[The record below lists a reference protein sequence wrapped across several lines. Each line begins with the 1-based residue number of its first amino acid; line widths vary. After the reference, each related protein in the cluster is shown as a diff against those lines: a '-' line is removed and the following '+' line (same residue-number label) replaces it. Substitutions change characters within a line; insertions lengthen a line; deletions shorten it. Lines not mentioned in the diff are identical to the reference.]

1 MLTAMRF
8 APDQAEY
15 TEAVDTVRSGCGASV
30 YVGAVVVAG
39 QSEERL
45 RARINLIGRAESK
58 LAAMKSQAVAEM
70 ARQHNA
76 VAAERIVREELQ
88 SSKRAARHDVKAAE
102 RLAALEATSEAL
114 AAGDIPQDHA
124 RLIARAS
131 SDGPIDELA
140 LVDAAK
146 EQNYDEFEKTLR
158 RQQQDLSGDD
168 GQSIL
173 DRQKQKRTARIFS
186 SRDTGMLILSGEFD
200 PVTGEHIAAVVAAK
214 ERDLWNQE
222 DPKARRTPQQRAADA
237 LAELILEPEKGKAKG
252 IALVLVAD
260 YDATNRELAN
270 ARLSDGTPLPM
281 EELVRLANKA
291 DVFPAVFNAKTQD
304 LWLGRRRRTAS
315 DAQRV
320 ALMVRDRV
328 CIGCGAAPSRSF
340 AHHVK
345 FWRNGG
351 PTDYPNLVLVCNDC
365 HHEIHDDGWQAVQ
378 DPDTGRWKTQPPPDP
393 FPDAGSTTWQPAR
406 VNSVLLN

>member
-1 MLTAMRF
+1 MEFPPPYA
-8 APDQAEY
+8 DD
-15 TEAVDTVRSGCGASV
+15 TEAQHTVESGCGASV
-30 YVGAVVVAG
+30 CIEAVDVAG

-45 RARINLIGRAESK
+45 RTRISLIGRAESK
-58 LAAMKSQAVAEM
+58 LAAMKSQDVAEI
-70 ARQHNA
+70 ARQHDA

-88 SSKRAARHDVKAAE
+88 SSKRAARHDVKSAE

-131 SDGPIDELA
+131 SDGPIDEEA
-140 LVDAAK
+140 LVTAAK
-146 EQNYDEFEKTLR
+146 EQNFDEFEKTLR

-168 GQSIL
+168 GMAIL
-173 DRQKQKRTARIFS
+173 ERQKQSRS
-186 SRDTGMLILSGEFD
+186 SRMFKSRETGMFVWSAEFD

-214 ERDLWNQE
+214 ERDLWNKE
-222 DPKARRTPQQRAADA
+222 DPKARRTPQQRGADA

-260 YDATNRELAN
+260 YDAASRELAN

-281 EELVRLANKA
+281 EELVRLALKA
-291 DVFPAVFNAKTQD
+291 DIFPAVFDAKTQD
-304 LWLGRRRRTAS
+304 LWLGRKRRTAS
-315 DAQRV
+315 DAQRI
-320 ALMVRDRV
+320 ALMVRDQV
-328 CIGCGAAPSRSF
+328 CIGCGAPPSHCFS
-340 AHHVK
+340 HHVK

-365 HHEIHDDGWQAVQ
+365 HHDIHDDGWQTTQ
-378 DPDTGRWKTQPPPDP
+378 EPDTGRWKTHPPPDP
-393 FPDAGSTTWQPAR
+393 FPDTGTTTWQPAQR
-406 VNSVLLN
+406 LRPHSRQMA